1 MNGLINIDDREYD
14 FSQTYALLLELFK
27 SIEATRLG
35 LRPKNIDKTML
46 ENEELET
53 FSYLAMDLISTGLTE
68 TAIHLAMVNSK
79 YAGKFMTMQKCS
91 QVTSSVRLA
100 TAISRNMKKNPRLVY
115 RAEEQIKQE
124 RKK

>member
-1 MNGLINIDDREYD
+1 MTGVINIDDREYD

-27 SIEATRLG
+27 SIDAAQQG
-35 LRPKNIDKTML
+35 VRPKNIDKTTL

-53 FSYLAMDLISTGLTE
+53 FSYLSMDLLTTGLTE
-68 TAIHLAMVNSK
+68 TSIHLAMVNSK

-100 TAISRNMKKNPRLVY
+100 TAIRGNMRRNTRLVY

>member
-1 MNGLINIDDREYD
+1 MTGLINIDDREYD

-27 SIEATRLG
+27 FIEAARLG
-35 LRPKNIDKTML
+35 VRPKNVDKKAL

-53 FSYLAMDLISTGLTE
+53 FSYLAMDLLSVGLTE

-79 YAGKFMTMQKCS
+79 YAGKFMTAHKCS
-91 QVTSSVRLA
+91 QVTSSVKLA
-100 TAISRNMKKNPRLVY
+100 SAIRVTMRKNTRLVY